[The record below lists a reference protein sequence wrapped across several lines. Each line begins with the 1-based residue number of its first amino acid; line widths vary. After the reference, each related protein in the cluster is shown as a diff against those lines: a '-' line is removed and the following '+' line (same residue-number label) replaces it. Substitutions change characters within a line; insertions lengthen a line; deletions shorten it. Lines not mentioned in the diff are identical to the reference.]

1 MGVNTKV
8 INPTTQD
15 HSFGTVPALT
25 LARKNQSPII
35 TLAAPINL
43 KEGKHYGPNAGFG
56 VQHIWAEHHLEI
68 VAAGFASVAD
78 VPAYVQR
85 IFNTPT
91 NLYFEDRPP
100 KKGRIQKT
108 RVNAV
113 RIVTGT
119 VILEYVQEQV
129 NNVLTPH
136 WSVVTAYSDT
146 RTAGVLVGSM

>member
-8 INPTTQD
+8 LNPATQD
-15 HSFGTVPALT
+15 HSFGMVPVLT
-25 LARKNQSPII
+25 LARKNQSTIT

-43 KEGKHYGPNAGFG
+43 KKGKHLGPNRGFG
-56 VQHIWAEHHLEI
+56 VQHIWEEHNVEI
-68 VAAGFASVAD
+68 VAAGFAGMAD

-85 IFNTPT
+85 ILNTPT
-91 NLYFEDRPP
+91 LLYFEDRP
-100 KKGRIQKT
+100 GSNT

-119 VILEYVQEQV
+119 VILEYVQTKV
-129 NNVLTPH
+129 GNILTPY

-146 RTAGVLVGSM
+146 RTKGVVVGSM

>member
-15 HSFGTVPALT
+15 HSFGTVPVLR
-25 LARKNQSPII
+25 LARKNQSPVI
-35 TLAAPINL
+35 TLAAPIHL
-43 KEGKHYGPNAGFG
+43 KEGKHFGPNAGFG
-56 VQHIWAEHHLEI
+56 VQHIWAEHSIEI
-68 VAAGFASVAD
+68 MAAGFMGLAD

-85 IFNTPT
+85 ILNTPT
-91 NLYFEDRPP
+91 LLYFEDRPGP
-100 KKGRIQKT
+100 RT

-119 VILEYVQEQV
+119 VILEYVQTKV
-129 NNVLTPH
+129 GNVFTPY

-146 RTAGVLVGSM
+146 RTKGVVVGSM